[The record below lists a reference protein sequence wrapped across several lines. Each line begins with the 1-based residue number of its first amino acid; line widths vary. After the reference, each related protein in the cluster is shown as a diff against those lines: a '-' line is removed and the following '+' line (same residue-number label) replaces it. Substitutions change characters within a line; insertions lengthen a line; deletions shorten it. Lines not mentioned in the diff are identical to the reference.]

1 MDNTLIET
9 LKQWNIM
16 TVLPLTVG
24 DFQLLEE
31 YRMVEKD
38 GNPVE
43 YRLFTYENKEN
54 GWTVRA
60 IFNPE
65 SEEYAVRVDIG
76 MLEFA
81 LIEFITGSFDAFRK
95 MVEERLARI
104 IHNS

>member
-1 MDNTLIET
+1 
-9 LKQWNIM
+9 M

-65 SEEYAVRVDIG
+65 SEEYAVRSISACWNLPYRIYHRV
-76 MLEFA
+76 L
-81 LIEFITGSFDAFRK
+81 R
-95 MVEERLARI
+95 RL
-104 IHNS
+104 S

>member
-1 MDNTLIET
+1 
-9 LKQWNIM
+9 M

-81 LIEFITGSFDAFRK
+81 LSNLLPDPLTPSARWWKSDWPGSFIIPMWIERK
-95 MVEERLARI
+95 TSA
-104 IHNS
+104 SS

>member
-1 MDNTLIET
+1 MEYHDCSPTYGGRFS
-9 LKQWNIM
+9 
-16 TVLPLTVG
+16 V
-24 DFQLLEE
+24 EE

-65 SEEYAVRVDIG
+65 SENTP
-76 MLEFA
+76 F
-81 LIEFITGSFDAFRK
+81 GSISAC
-95 MVEERLARI
+95 
-104 IHNS
+104 